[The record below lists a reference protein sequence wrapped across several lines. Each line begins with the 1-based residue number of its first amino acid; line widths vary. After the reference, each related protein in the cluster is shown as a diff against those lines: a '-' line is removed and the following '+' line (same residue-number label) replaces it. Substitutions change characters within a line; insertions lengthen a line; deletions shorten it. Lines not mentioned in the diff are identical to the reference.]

1 MSRLLLTAALISL
14 AGCAP
19 TSRSAA
25 PDDSPATVGRSVG
38 DLLVG
43 RWDMTGVYERG
54 RDVTDEHDPAGDRFI
69 ELYADGT
76 FESGGQPYGR
86 NSGRWTY
93 DHARRDLVL
102 DSNLGPEDDS
112 QWVVTLRGDE
122 MEWGGAG
129 SEFARRFRITSRR
142 VR

>member
-1 MSRLLLTAALISL
+1 MSRLLLVFLLVGA
-14 AGCAP
+14 AGCTSA
-19 TSRSAA
+19 SRSGTSSSTSGA
-25 PDDSPATVGRSVG
+25 PVR

-54 RDVTDEHDPAGDRFI
+54 QNVTDQHDPAGDRFI
-69 ELYADGT
+69 ELRADGT

-86 NSGRWTY
+86 NTGRWTY
-93 DHARRDLVL
+93 DHNRRDLVL
-102 DSNLGPEDDS
+102 DSDLGSGDDS

-129 SEFARRFRITSRR
+129 SEFARRFRITSQR

>member
-1 MSRLLLTAALISL
+1 MSRLLLAVALVGL
-14 AGCAP
+14 AGCTSSRTAEPP
-19 TSRSAA
+19 T
-25 PDDSPATVGRSVG
+25 TVGDPVS

-43 RWDMTGVYERG
+43 RWDMTRVYERG
-54 RDVTDEHDPAGDRFI
+54 QDVTDQHDPADDRFI

-86 NSGRWTY
+86 NTGRWTY

-102 DSNLGPEDDS
+102 DSDLGPEDDS

-142 VR
+142 VSR